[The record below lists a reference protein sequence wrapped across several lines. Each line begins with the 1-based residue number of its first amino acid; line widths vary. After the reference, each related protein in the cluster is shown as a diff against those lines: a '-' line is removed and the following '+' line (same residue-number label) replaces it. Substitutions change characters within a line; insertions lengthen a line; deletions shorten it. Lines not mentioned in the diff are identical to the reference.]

1 MIEGSS
7 TCDESLITGESMPVA
22 KNVGSEVIGGSINQ
36 HGRLLIR
43 ATHVGADSAL
53 AQIVRLVEEAQTSKV
68 TCFLVLML
76 IASRVQKT
84 RVKKPRVGFLSF
96 IGLEVWLPL
105 PIVQGELKK

>member
-1 MIEGSS
+1 VVVYKRQVVPGDKIPVDGYVVDGSS

-22 KNVGSEVIGGSINQ
+22 KTMSSKVIGGSINQ

-68 TCFLVLML
+68 NRVFAVAVLFCPL
-76 IASRVQKT
+76 
-84 RVKKPRVGFLSF
+84 
-96 IGLEVWLPL
+96 LE
-105 PIVQGELKK
+105 IYFRH

>member
-1 MIEGSS
+1 VDGRVVDGSS

-22 KNVGSEVIGGSINQ
+22 KTVGSEVIGGSINQ

-68 TCFLVLML
+68 YL
-76 IASRVQKT
+76 
-84 RVKKPRVGFLSF
+84 
-96 IGLEVWLPL
+96 L
-105 PIVQGELKK
+105 PILLIS